1 MKNDVERIDV
11 EGPYGKWSYEQP
23 LWANHF
29 PVVMGDTYRHGG
41 VSEKPYDSLNL
52 AFHVGDDPESVR
64 RNRSVITDYL
74 GVDAGRITC
83 GNQVHGLKVVEIT
96 EQHIGA
102 GAFNSETA
110 VDDCDAIF
118 TKIPNVPLLLFTADC
133 VGVGIYDAAHHA
145 LAVVHAGWR
154 GAIDHL
160 PVRTIETMHA
170 VYGTKFED
178 CYVYLGPSIGPE
190 SFEVDCGLAKRFE
203 QSWLVMTNREVTDL
217 VRYRNSSS
225 LDGIPSDCSESF
237 DSSDNAMNCRE
248 SGSDMND
255 RDATSADV
263 HRDKGY
269 VNLWAFIEEGLIVHG
284 VPKEHICIGGT
295 DSMIAADCYSYRR
308 ENGITGRMALFGM
321 LRAR

>member
-11 EGPYGKWSYEQP
+11 EGPYGMWSYEKP
-23 LWANHF
+23 LWTDHF
-29 PVVMGDTYRHGG
+29 PLVMGDTYRHGG
-41 VSEKPYDSLNL
+41 VSGKPYDSLNL
-52 AFHVGDDPESVR
+52 AFHVGDNPESVR

-74 GVDAGRITC
+74 GVGADRITC
-83 GNQVHGLKVVEIT
+83 GNQVHSLKVVEIT

-102 GAFNSETA
+102 GAFNGGTA
-110 VDDCDAIF
+110 IDDCDAIF
-118 TKIPNVPLLLFTADC
+118 TKIPNVPLFLFTADC

-160 PVRTIETMHA
+160 PVRTIDAMHA
-170 VYGTKFED
+170 AYGTKFED

-190 SFEVDCGLAKRFE
+190 SFEVDHGLAERFE
-203 QSWLVMTNREVTDL
+203 QAWRAMTNRDVTDL
-217 VRYRNSSS
+217 VSYTDSSS
-225 LDGIPSDCSESF
+225 LDGIPSDCSES
-237 DSSDNAMNCRE
+237 SDNAKNCRADDRDMN
-248 SGSDMND
+248 GSD
-255 RDATSADV
+255 AASVKAYT
-263 HRDKGY
+263 DKGY

-295 DSMIAADCYSYRR
+295 NSMMAADCYSYRR